1 MLRPFGQSEKSGCLK
16 IARRTALE
24 PVEAGDALDITSKQ
38 PVAKS
43 VAHQPTTTT
52 ELRSA
57 GTARKWPTTL
67 ETVHSVITRRIGR
80 IRSIKK
86 TERFVLP
93 DRQLEPVIVQ
103 AAYAT
108 RMPHSDE
115 EIVPWPGSNV
125 QSIIA
130 PLTHEASLA
139 RQDLLLYQLKNSIN
153 RLAALHGPYSDAVA
167 TELQL
172 ATSLRAFLQAVN
184 SLRELDNCDKLFK
197 AQLEKRAARHVVCRE
212 MRSHSKQTHPVK
224 RIWANRAWEHG
235 KRRHRCHIYTEAC
248 CKSSI
253 SGAGTATSKPWH
265 SRNRQRQLQ
274 GSGL

>member
-1 MLRPFGQSEKSGCLK
+1 M
-16 IARRTALE
+16 
-24 PVEAGDALDITSKQ
+24 
-38 PVAKS
+38 
-43 VAHQPTTTT
+43 
-52 ELRSA
+52 
-57 GTARKWPTTL
+57 
-67 ETVHSVITRRIGR
+67 
-80 IRSIKK
+80 
-86 TERFVLP
+86 LP

-108 RMPHSDE
+108 RMPHSDKE
-115 EIVPWPGSNV
+115 VVPWPASNI
-125 QSIIA
+125 QSIIG

-212 MRSHSKQTHPVK
+212 MRSHSNQTHPVK

-235 KRRHRCHIYTEAC
+235 KRRHRCHIYRGMLQEYHIWCWNSHLEALAFTQPAATA
-248 CKSSI
+248 SRLR
-253 SGAGTATSKPWH
+253 ALARATMVDATATRWNTSAEQALHQHIRTYTLPIKIATGDKTA
-265 SRNRQRQLQ
+265 L
-274 GSGL
+274 GL